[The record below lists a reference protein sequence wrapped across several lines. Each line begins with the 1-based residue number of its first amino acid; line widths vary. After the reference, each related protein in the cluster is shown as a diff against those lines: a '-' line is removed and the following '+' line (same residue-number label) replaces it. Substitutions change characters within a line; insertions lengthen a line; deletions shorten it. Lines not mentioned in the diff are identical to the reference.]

1 MPQRFPQEGA
11 MVDRDDRDKVA
22 GLTAEDPLFQMVLDL
37 RIAEMHSLLDKM
49 APASPAVALQALRQ
63 HFPETPFDERVR
75 ALKQSRH

>member
-1 MPQRFPQEGA
+1 
-11 MVDRDDRDKVA
+11 MVDRDDKLA
-22 GLTAEDPLFQMVLDL
+22 GLTAGDPLFEMVLDL
-37 RIAEMHSLLDKM
+37 RIAEMHRLLDKM

>member
-1 MPQRFPQEGA
+1 
-11 MVDRDDRDKVA
+11 
-22 GLTAEDPLFQMVLDL
+22 MVLDL